1 MPMVCNKNQI
11 LHSNSHIIFK
21 IYTRLNRK
29 NISGDSSVGRSRRNI
44 SKFVIFKSDEMS
56 EAMGKSRTISLVC
69 DDSTCNLIQ
78 RRKRNFQESQLF
90 QLLRLLLIPY
100 DKLLVDVVLR
110 FCKEGS
116 GHIRTISFPCTANID
131 QNTISGF

>member
-56 EAMGKSRTISLVC
+56 EVEKSA
-69 DDSTCNLIQ
+69 DENLSEKQ
-78 RRKRNFQESQLF
+78 FYHS
-90 QLLRLLLIPY
+90 
-100 DKLLVDVVLR
+100 
-110 FCKEGS
+110 S
-116 GHIRTISFPCTANID
+116 S
-131 QNTISGF
+131 